1 MIGEMVE
8 FKDYCDEIFT
18 AKVVGVFS
26 DKFDNVKFFQ
36 HGIVNVP
43 YYWSKKTKSYRSVKE
58 KDLESVY
65 LEVESSRG
73 KTDYILLKESLS

>member
-1 MIGEMVE
+1 MIGEMVK
-8 FKDYCDEIFT
+8 FRDYCDEIFT

-26 DKFDNVKFFQ
+26 DKFDVVKFE
-36 HGIVNVP
+36 NTTP

-58 KDLESVY
+58 KDLESVF

-73 KTDYILLKESLS
+73 KTDYILIKESLS

>member
-1 MIGEMVE
+1 MIGEMVK
-8 FKDYCDEIFT
+8 FRDYCDEIFT

-26 DKFDNVKFFQ
+26 DKFDVVKFD
-36 HGIVNVP
+36 NTTT
-43 YYWSKKTKSYRSVKE
+43 YYGSKKTKSFRSVKE

-73 KTDYILLKESLS
+73 KTDYILLKEALS